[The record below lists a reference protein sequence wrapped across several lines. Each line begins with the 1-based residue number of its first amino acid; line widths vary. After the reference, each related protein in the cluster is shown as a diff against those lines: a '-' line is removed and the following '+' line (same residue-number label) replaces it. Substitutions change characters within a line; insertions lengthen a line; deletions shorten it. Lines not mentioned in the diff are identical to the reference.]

1 MENLKYVV
9 EDKTIAQLLG
19 VQNFN
24 NKESAVLELV
34 KNAYDANAK
43 NLIISIT
50 KNKIVFEDDG
60 IGMNEESIR
69 KNWMHVG
76 RRDKDYS
83 IGTGENTRVLAG
95 S

>member
-60 IGMNEESIR
+60 YGMYEETIR
-69 KNWMHVG
+69 INWLLVG
-76 RRDKDYS
+76 
-83 IGTGENTRVLAG
+83 
-95 S
+95 

>member
-50 KNKIVFEDDG
+50 KNKIVFEDD
-60 IGMNEESIR
+60 
-69 KNWMHVG
+69 
-76 RRDKDYS
+76 
-83 IGTGENTRVLAG
+83 
-95 S
+95 

>member
-50 KNKIVFEDDG
+50 KNKIALQSFFLLC
-60 IGMNEESIR
+60 
-69 KNWMHVG
+69 
-76 RRDKDYS
+76 KDAFS
-83 IGTGENTRVLAG
+83 PSLAKANLPIPLEPANTRVFSSVPIL
-95 S
+95 

>member
-60 IGMNEESIR
+60 IGMNEETIR
-69 KNWMHVG
+69 KNWIV
-76 RRDKDYS
+76 RLS
-83 IGTGENTRVLAG
+83 G
-95 S
+95 SMVYYPF